1 MSQELK
7 EQIEKSWDEEL
18 GGKVKV
24 EADLKEKVVN
34 AFSDEALLETVLKSE
49 DMAEIQGALKAKGID
64 MSLDEV
70 KKMTEQIDAQMEN
83 DGELT
88 DDQMEQVA
96 GGIVTAFSACTLG
109 VLLAYKAATVGAS
122 VAGSVIGGYVA
133 KKVWH
138 KIRGK
143 K

>member
-1 MSQELK
+1 MNQELK
-7 EQIEKSWDEEL
+7 KKIEESWEKEL
-18 GGKVKV
+18 GGKSSID
-24 EADLKEKVVN
+24 AALKEKIVD
-34 AFSDEALLETVLKSE
+34 AFADEALLETVMQSE
-49 DMAEIQGALKAKGID
+49 DMAEIQAALKAKGID

-122 VAGSVIGGYVA
+122 VAGSVVGGYVA

>member
-24 EADLKEKVVN
+24 EAALKEKVVN

-122 VAGSVIGGYVA
+122 VAGSVVGGYVA

>member
-1 MSQELK
+1 MNEDLK
-7 EQIEKSWDEEL
+7 KQIEESWDKEM
-18 GGKVKV
+18 GGKVRV
-24 EADLKEKVVN
+24 DADLKEKVIN
-34 AFSDEALLETVLKSE
+34 AFSDEALLDTVMKSE
-49 DMAEIQGALKAKGID
+49 DMAEIQTALKAKGID
-64 MSLDEV
+64 LSLDEV

-83 DGELT
+83 GGELT

-96 GGIVTAFSACTLG
+96 GGVVAAFSVCTIG
-109 VLLAYKAATVGAS
+109 TLLAYKAAVAGAS
-122 VAGSVIGGYVA
+122 VVGSAVGGYVA